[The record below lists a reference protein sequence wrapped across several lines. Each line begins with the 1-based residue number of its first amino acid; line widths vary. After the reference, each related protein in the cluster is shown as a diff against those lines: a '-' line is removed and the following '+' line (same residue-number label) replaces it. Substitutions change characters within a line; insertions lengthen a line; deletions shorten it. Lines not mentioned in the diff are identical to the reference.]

1 MTETLAVSGK
11 RIVIV
16 GASSGIGR
24 VAAEQ
29 ALADGARVI
38 VVARREK
45 ELVEVFGSN
54 DSAHPVVADLDDPA
68 SGETVVAAINEHL
81 GAADAVLIAAGR
93 APLRRV
99 ADTEDAD
106 WQQVL
111 QTNLIGVHRVIQT
124 VLPAVV
130 DDGII
135 LCMSS
140 ESVGEGRLGLAAYS
154 ASKAALEQLLRS
166 WRAEQHRVRIG
177 AVVVGATFPTD
188 FGRDF
193 GEELLLDALS
203 TWSARGQLPAEA
215 MPTEEVGAAVVG
227 VIGAALVAPK
237 VGFETVVLRSASA
250 PAAPDSFAV

>member
-1 MTETLAVSGK
+1 MAELTGK
-11 RIVIV
+11 RIVVV

-24 VAAEQ
+24 VAAQQ
-29 ALADGARVI
+29 ALMAGARVV
-38 VVARREK
+38 VVARREA
-45 ELVEVFGSN
+45 ELKAVFGEN
-54 DSAHPVVADLDDPA
+54 ANAFPVVADLDDPT
-68 SGETVVAAINEHL
+68 SGERVVGAINEHL
-81 GAADAVLIAAGR
+81 GGADAVLVAAGR

-99 ADTEDAD
+99 ADTDDDD

-111 QTNLIGVHRVIQT
+111 RTNLIGVHHVLRT
-124 VLPAVV
+124 VLPVVV
-130 DDGII
+130 DDGIV

-166 WRAEQHRVRIG
+166 WRAEQHRVRVG

-203 TWSARGQLPAEA
+203 TWSARGQLPADA
-215 MPTEEVGAAVVG
+215 MPTEEVGKAVVA
-227 VIGAALVAPK
+227 VIGAALASPK

-250 PAAPDSFAV
+250 PAPPNTFAG